1 MFRRLVP
8 YKSFLI
14 SRRSHSF
21 KNNGYVTEFP
31 LSYPEFLHS
40 PVENRRIPLYEKLV
54 RADMLERRLNVDIPE
69 FYVGSILAVTVSDP
83 NMNNRQNRFL
93 GICVR
98 RHKVG
103 LHHTFTL
110 RNVVNGLGVEVM
122 YDLYNPTIRKI
133 ETIKLE
139 RRLDDDLSY
148 LIDALPEY
156 STFDFNLEPIS
167 HPVGKPV
174 PVNPL
179 KVKLRPPPWSQRWDM
194 LPFEG
199 LENAW
204 EMATPRA
211 KRKLLQKLV
220 LTGRDG
226 HLIEKAVFLL
236 YYGYLLLQCLSGKF
250 MGHKMMECVSNTMEL
265 IIKNRCQLTNI
276 ECVVPDDA
284 SVREFVSSVLGTGE
298 KVALSV
304 YVHQK
309 ICGLEND
316 GFEIERWTFQ
326 RMLDGLE
333 RSHLDEY
340 KAYFALIVARLALSP
355 LDSFVGSKGFPAGYR
370 MSFRLEEYRE
380 GSSKMPQGFI
390 FPLFLESSQL
400 LSITYEYV
408 TSIPYPLNI
417 TNQPNQKTHD
427 RVRRPFVRRSRRI
440 SHSGLLGNFEE
451 SALHGRLKPVAS
463 VDGFS
468 LQVVGFNLQ
477 STKYNVKTHFFD
489 VSDDNSPSLYFGVV
503 DLSTTRIRIKKKS
516 RVQATL
522 FNPHGRALKLFIVD
536 LDLSDMP
543 PHSNTFVRQRIFTT
557 SDIKGAKPVLR
568 YLINLRLASDA
579 KGRIY
584 MHSDIKLLFS
594 NKEEVDLL
602 DLTSNKEYCEV
613 NTEMPENPKYS
624 MNTDIDKCR

>member
-211 KRKLLQKLV
+211 KRKVKRTRV
-220 LTGRDG
+220 NDYFEFD
-226 HLIEKAVFLL
+226 LIWQYRREGQDLAN
-236 YYGYLLLQCLSGKF
+236 
-250 MGHKMMECVSNTMEL
+250 EIL
-265 IIKNRCQLTNI
+265 IQQEIKDFEQDRQSKGATK
-276 ECVVPDDA
+276 
-284 SVREFVSSVLGTGE
+284 R
-298 KVALSV
+298 
-304 YVHQK
+304 K
-309 ICGLEND
+309 IL
-316 GFEIERWTFQ
+316 
-326 RMLDGLE
+326 
-333 RSHLDEY
+333 RSAE
-340 KAYFALIVARLALSP
+340 LAL
-355 LDSFVGSKGFPAGYR
+355 
-370 MSFRLEEYRE
+370 
-380 GSSKMPQGFI
+380 
-390 FPLFLESSQL
+390 
-400 LSITYEYV
+400 
-408 TSIPYPLNI
+408 
-417 TNQPNQKTHD
+417 
-427 RVRRPFVRRSRRI
+427 
-440 SHSGLLGNFEE
+440 
-451 SALHGRLKPVAS
+451 
-463 VDGFS
+463 
-468 LQVVGFNLQ
+468 
-477 STKYNVKTHFFD
+477 
-489 VSDDNSPSLYFGVV
+489 
-503 DLSTTRIRIKKKS
+503 
-516 RVQATL
+516 
-522 FNPHGRALKLFIVD
+522 
-536 LDLSDMP
+536 
-543 PHSNTFVRQRIFTT
+543 
-557 SDIKGAKPVLR
+557 
-568 YLINLRLASDA
+568 
-579 KGRIY
+579 
-584 MHSDIKLLFS
+584 
-594 NKEEVDLL
+594 
-602 DLTSNKEYCEV
+602 
-613 NTEMPENPKYS
+613 
-624 MNTDIDKCR
+624 